1 MPRVMIVDDDRTTVS
16 LLRTLLELDG
26 FDVVLAADGN
36 TAFDKAQDANPD
48 VFLVDYHLAD
58 YRGVEFIKRLRDS
71 EHFKKSPVIMTSGL
85 DREDE
90 AKESGA
96 DVFMMKPF
104 DPTDLVK
111 WLHRLLNRPAQ

>member
-1 MPRVMIVDDDRTTVS
+1 VPRVMIVDDDRTTVS

-36 TAFDKAQDANPD
+36 TAFETAQTANPD

-58 YRGVEFIKRLRDS
+58 YKGIEFIKRLRGD

-85 DREDE
+85 NMEDE

-96 DVFMMKPF
+96 DVFLMKPF
-104 DPTDLVK
+104 DPTELVK

>member
-1 MPRVMIVDDDRTTVS
+1 VPRVMIVDDDRTTVS
-16 LLRTLLELDG
+16 LLRTLLE
-26 FDVVLAADGN
+26 LAADGN

-58 YRGVEFIKRLRDS
+58 YKGVEFIKRLRGS
-71 EHFKKSPVIMTSGL
+71 ENFKKSPVIMTSGL

-96 DVFMMKPF
+96 DVFLMKPF
-104 DPTDLVK
+104 DPSDLVK
-111 WLHRLLNRPAQ
+111 WLRRLLNRPAQ